1 MKNNSKLNIIIIN
14 YINFKTL
21 WVMIKKSSMHYF
33 KFKLGI
39 KLVETFFFDNGSYF
53 PLFVKCSKI
62 DDFSYVIPEDSNI
75 TGSYNNL
82 FVILQRKH
90 SGIFD
95 LFVIKVS

>member
-1 MKNNSKLNIIIIN
+1 
-14 YINFKTL
+14 
-21 WVMIKKSSMHYF
+21 MHYF